1 MKRFKLYYRWIIGLT
16 ISLALVH
23 PAAAQAILHH
33 ELFIQLDPS
42 GHGLKA
48 EDIITVPPDQKS
60 SMVFE
65 LADHVTVQRVTLDRR
80 KVPFSFN
87 GGRLRISMS
96 PHSDSRQI
104 GIYYSGVYNDAVPA
118 EPLNTDNPGYGVTGT
133 ISPRGTMLL
142 AGARWYP
149 DSIGMASRYTLT
161 VDAPEGVVAVTAG
174 SPLGHASR
182 NGQTRSR
189 WSVDHPV
196 GGLPLVAGP
205 YEVSLRRFGNV
216 SAATYFSQP
225 LQHLSDSYLNATGR
239 YLELYQELFGPYAYG
254 QFAVVENFFP
264 TGYGFPSFS
273 LLGRRVLQ
281 LPFII
286 HTSLGHEIAHCWW
299 GNGVLVDASQGNWS
313 EGLTTYVADY
323 LYKERRGQGRDYRRQ
338 WLRNYAGLVDDGNDF
353 PAARFMS
360 RIDPVTKVVG
370 YDKVAMVFHMLRRSV
385 GDEAFWQT
393 LREIYRRHRF
403 QAIAWSDIQTAFEHR
418 TGHSL
423 DRFFSQWVR
432 RSGAPQLAL
441 KDVTVAPE
449 ADGFNVR
456 GAVVQQK
463 PYFDVSMTL
472 TLTAGPD
479 KVSQNIQVSG
489 SQTPF
494 SFMVTRR
501 PTQLAAD
508 PDVDLFRRLWPQE
521 VPPTINDLR
530 GAPSVHVVVAQ
541 NLEAGW
547 LKIAE
552 RLCAALGIRQT
563 RIGREGDFAMA
574 ALKQKDVLFMGRPTK
589 APLLP
594 VSGYP
599 FDVKPDAFTLKDRKF
614 ADGSASF
621 FGVFAHPQNR
631 ERIVALFLP
640 HTLETAGAVAA
651 KIPHYGKYSYL
662 VFNQTRN
669 QVKGTWMVENS
680 PMVVRW
686 P

>member
-1 MKRFKLYYRWIIGLT
+1 
-16 ISLALVH
+16 
-23 PAAAQAILHH
+23 
-33 ELFIQLDPS
+33 
-42 GHGLKA
+42 
-48 EDIITVPPDQKS
+48 
-60 SMVFE
+60 
-65 LADHVTVQRVTLDRR
+65 
-80 KVPFSFN
+80 
-87 GGRLRISMS
+87 
-96 PHSDSRQI
+96 
-104 GIYYSGVYNDAVPA
+104 
-118 EPLNTDNPGYGVTGT
+118 
-133 ISPRGTMLL
+133 
-142 AGARWYP
+142 
-149 DSIGMASRYTLT
+149 
-161 VDAPEGVVAVTAG
+161 
-174 SPLGHASR
+174 
-182 NGQTRSR
+182 
-189 WSVDHPV
+189 
-196 GGLPLVAGP
+196 
-205 YEVSLRRFGNV
+205 
-216 SAATYFSQP
+216 
-225 LQHLSDSYLNATGR
+225 
-239 YLELYQELFGPYAYG
+239 
-254 QFAVVENFFP
+254 
-264 TGYGFPSFS
+264 
-273 LLGRRVLQ
+273 
-281 LPFII
+281 
-286 HTSLGHEIAHCWW
+286 
-299 GNGVLVDASQGNWS
+299 
-313 EGLTTYVADY
+313 
-323 LYKERRGQGRDYRRQ
+323 
-338 WLRNYAGLVDDGNDF
+338 
-353 PAARFMS
+353 
-360 RIDPVTKVVG
+360 
-370 YDKVAMVFHMLRRSV
+370 
-385 GDEAFWQT
+385 
-393 LREIYRRHRF
+393 
-403 QAIAWSDIQTAFEHR
+403 
-418 TGHSL
+418 
-423 DRFFSQWVR
+423 
-432 RSGAPQLAL
+432 
-441 KDVTVAPE
+441 
-449 ADGFNVR
+449 
-456 GAVVQQK
+456 
-463 PYFDVSMTL
+463 MTL